1 MMTRYQPG
9 ATTLT
14 RDGDIWTLTLTG
26 EHDLTTAE
34 NLDEQMEQI
43 AASGTSVVIDLSQ
56 AQFID
61 SQVIAWLLRW
71 WERSLESAH
80 LHLAISTG
88 EDSTPAT
95 RLLQLIDIAD
105 TLPCYPTAADALH
118 HLQTR

>member
-1 MMTRYQPG
+1 MMTSRQPG
-9 ATTLT
+9 ASTVT
-14 RDGDIWTLTLTG
+14 RERGIWTLTLIG
-26 EHDLTTAE
+26 EHDLTTTE
-34 NLDEQMEQI
+34 QLDQQMEQI

-71 WERSLESAH
+71 WERSLKSTH

-88 EDSTPAT
+88 EGGTPAA
-95 RLLQLIDIAD
+95 RLLRLVDITD
-105 TLPCYPTAADALH
+105 TLPCYPTTADALH